1 MRPEW
6 GLSGNTSFIIG
17 RRELTKGL
25 NLAGRVFLHS
35 YDYREDPTNLLLE
48 VILTGPQV
56 VGQWINME
64 HYFSTVDPE
73 VYGSGSKVYHNVVGR
88 LGIISGPWS
97 DLRSGLA
104 TQTVMNGQTPYHE
117 PMRLLTVVEAPRASI
132 DKLVGRHEVLQRFY
146 RNEWVHLVAV
156 DPEDTGLYRY
166 RPDGDWTPIT
176 DMNIVAPT

>member
-1 MRPEW
+1 
-6 GLSGNTSFIIG
+6 
-17 RRELTKGL
+17 
-25 NLAGRVFLHS
+25 
-35 YDYREDPTNLLLE
+35 
-48 VILTGPQV
+48 
-56 VGQWINME
+56 
-64 HYFSTVDPE
+64 
-73 VYGSGSKVYHNVVGR
+73 

-166 RPDGDWTPIT
+166 RADGDWTPIT
-176 DMNIVAPT
+176 DMNIVAPTEKAGKGAGGMSELTLHPMKEIRVIVAGEHRVFVTDLFDKMNATGYTIIGNVAGKGHHGM